1 MKLTSVYKKPKM
13 IGNDLINLVYEY
25 LKLVESDYF
34 GLEFYDSKGKK
45 VSIYSSSIK
54 HLKLLNFYYYVC

>member
-1 MKLTSVYKKPKM
+1 M